1 MSKPEGPS
9 TPPSRDSAD
18 PNYDAEATIPRGLSA
33 WFGGPNVKI
42 GPRIAPQIIPVVPV
56 TGSSSD
62 LSSEAILNKQ
72 IESEANAA
80 IQYRTC
86 SWQKTAALLFS
97 EYICLVSCP
106 TPPVPEP
113 RVARRFIGKLEW
125 PTGSRSRNFG
135 QLDRSNI

>member
-1 MSKPEGPS
+1 M
-9 TPPSRDSAD
+9 
-18 PNYDAEATIPRGLSA
+18 
-33 WFGGPNVKI
+33 KI

-97 EYICLVSCP
+97 EYICLVNYPKSP
-106 TPPVPEP
+106 TLGV
-113 RVARRFIGKLEW
+113 RVTRCFINNREQPSSHSHGLE
-125 PTGSRSRNFG
+125 
-135 QLDRSNI
+135 

>member
-97 EYICLVSCP
+97 EYICLVSYP
-106 TPPVPEP
+106 KPPAPGV
-113 RVARRFIGKLEW
+113 RVTWCFINNREQPSSHSHGLE
-125 PTGSRSRNFG
+125 
-135 QLDRSNI
+135 